1 MASRA
6 AALSWKQ
13 GWLDFSFDVAM
24 PRFPARP
31 ERPQLL
37 PPGRMPQRGRAG
49 PDRSRIALLHAL
61 AHIEFVA
68 IDLAWDLV
76 GRFGGE
82 MPRRLTDDCVTV
94 SAEASVPFS
103 LLARRARRLA
113 SPSCAPPAPNRPC
126 ARAPPP

>member
-37 PPGRMPQRGRAG
+37 PPGRMPKRGSAG
-49 PDRSRIALLHAL
+49 SDRSRIALLHAL

-76 GRFGGE
+76 GRFGGA
-82 MPRRLTDDCVTV
+82 MPRRFTDEGVMV
-94 SAEASVPFS
+94 GAEGSMHFA
-103 LLARRARRLA
+103 LRDRRLGA
-113 SPSCAPPAPNRPC
+113 C
-126 ARAPPP
+126 ARP

>member
-1 MASRA
+1 
-6 AALSWKQ
+6 
-13 GWLDFSFDVAM
+13 M

-37 PPGRMPQRGRAG
+37 PPGRMPKRGRTG
-49 PDRSRIALLHAL
+49 SDRSRIALLHAL

-82 MPRRLTDDCVTV
+82 MPRRFTDDWVTV
-94 SAEASVPFS
+94 AAEESMHF
-103 LLARRARRLA
+103 ARSEERRVGKECVSTCRSRW
-113 SPSCAPPAPNRPC
+113 SPYH
-126 ARAPPP
+126 